1 MGEVN
6 SFVAVGNNESSA
18 GSAMIFSEFIIKV
31 STSDSAKSSTK
42 PKLCWHESPRLYL
55 IEVN

>member
-6 SFVAVGNNESSA
+6 SFVAVGNNVSSA
-18 GSAMIFSEFIIKV
+18 GSAIIFSEFIIKV

-42 PKLCWHESPRLYL
+42 PKKALLARIASPLSNRS
-55 IEVN
+55 